1 MKGIQIKNILAYL
14 ILLTT
19 NKVGINADFE
29 KKKKKEAIRGDIM
42 ALIYF
47 NKQFHKL
54 CFENFIYMPL
64 LKR

>member
-1 MKGIQIKNILAYL
+1 MQIL
-14 ILLTT
+14 
-19 NKVGINADFE
+19 
-29 KKKKKEAIRGDIM
+29 KKKKKAAIKGDIM